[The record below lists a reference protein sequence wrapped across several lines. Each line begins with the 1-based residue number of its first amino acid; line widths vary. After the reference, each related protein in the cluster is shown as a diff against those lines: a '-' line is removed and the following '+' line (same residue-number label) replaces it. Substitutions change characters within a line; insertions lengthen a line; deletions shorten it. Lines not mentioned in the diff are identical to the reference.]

1 MIHYGVVVHGGVGAP
16 ICWND
21 GCRRAASAAFGIL
34 KRGGPALDAVTE
46 AARTLEDDG
55 RFNAGSGSTLRL
67 DGVTIETDAGLMD
80 SSGRIGIVISVRDVR
95 NPVLL
100 ARALMR
106 TPHVALSG
114 EGARLFARKQG
125 LKRFGKP
132 SRHSRE
138 RYRRLLRE
146 INHGELASHDPRWDG
161 CDMEALW
168 NFEVPYEN
176 VFGVD
181 TVGAAALDTHGAFA
195 VANSTGGA
203 SPMLLGRVGDSPM
216 IGCGFFA
223 GPRAAVACTGI
234 GEEIIRNM
242 LARGVY
248 DLIADGDGTREACIK
263 AIRPFPGRIPV
274 GVIALSRTG
283 CAVVSNRHMAHHAL
297 IKEQ

>member
-1 MIHYGVVVHGGVGAP
+1 MR
-16 ICWND
+16 WND
-21 GCRRAASAAFGIL
+21 GCDSAASAAFRIL
-34 KRGGPALDAVTE
+34 EQGGRALDAVTE
-46 AARTLEDDG
+46 AARILEDDG

-80 SSGRIGIVISVRDVR
+80 STGHIGIVISVRDVR

-100 ARALMR
+100 ARALMQ

-114 EGARLFARKQG
+114 EGARLFARKKH

-132 SRHSRE
+132 SRHSKD
-138 RYRRLLRE
+138 RYRRLLSQIRQ
-146 INHGELASHDPRWDG
+146 GELASHDPRWEG
-161 CDMEALW
+161 CDMETLW
-168 NFEVPYEN
+168 NFELPYKN
-176 VFGVD
+176 VFDVD
-181 TVGAAALDTHGAFA
+181 TIGAVALDRAGTFA

-223 GPRAAVACTGI
+223 GPQAAVACTGI

-248 DLIADGDGTREACIK
+248 DLIADGNQTRVACRK
-263 AIRPFPGRIPV
+263 AIRPFPGKTPV
-274 GVIALSRTG
+274 GVIAISGTG
-283 CAVVSNRHMAHHAL
+283 CAVVSNRQMAHHVL
-297 IKEQ
+297 FRER